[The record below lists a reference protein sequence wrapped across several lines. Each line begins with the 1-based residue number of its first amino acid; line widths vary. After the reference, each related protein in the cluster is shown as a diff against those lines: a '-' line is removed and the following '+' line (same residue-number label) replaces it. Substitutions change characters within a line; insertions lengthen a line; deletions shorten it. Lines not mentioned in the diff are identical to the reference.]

1 MILNLVIRLAYI
13 LFSQLDYNS
22 GKVEYVFYLP
32 ILLIIK
38 ADLGKI
44 TKETKQNGI

>member
-1 MILNLVIRLAYI
+1 MILNLVIPLAYT

-22 GKVEYVFYLP
+22 CMVECVFHLP

-44 TKETKQNGI
+44 TKKTKQNGI